1 MVARQDRA
9 AHLASLGLPRELLQK
24 TPLQQVTRSHHF
36 GKKNVA
42 ALNWPWPSSGAAA

>member
-24 TPLQQVTRSHHF
+24 TPLQQVTPDTSFR
-36 GKKNVA
+36 KKKM
-42 ALNWPWPSSGAAA
+42 LLR